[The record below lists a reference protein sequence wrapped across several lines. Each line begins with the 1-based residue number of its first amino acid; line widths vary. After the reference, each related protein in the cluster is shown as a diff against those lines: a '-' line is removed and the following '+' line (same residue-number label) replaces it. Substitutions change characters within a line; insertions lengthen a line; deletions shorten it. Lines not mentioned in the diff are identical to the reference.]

1 MNERCEDSYFK
12 KYYLYLCF
20 FAVFETGVFIF
31 VNKARSMFMKNIKF
45 IWKLKKKPLK
55 TSAKHH
61 DHKLGT

>member
-45 IWKLKKKPLK
+45 IWKLKKK
-55 TSAKHH
+55 TWKH
-61 DHKLGT
+61 LQNITTTN